1 VLSASV
7 YIAVCTARNRV
18 RVRLRRLR
26 EPRYLVGAIVGVVY
40 LYFSVFARTRGGR
53 IRRGGSGANDGRA
66 PLDAISAFQVTGTA
80 LGGLG
85 LFLCALQAWILPMAS
100 GIFEY
105 SEAERAIL
113 FPAPVSKRQLLAHR
127 LIRSQGGAL
136 IGSLVVAVF
145 AAPTWGLGRLRVGL
159 GIWSL
164 LVTIRVYFA
173 AVLLTRARLRS
184 TTASVRR
191 VGWATIGAFALAFVV
206 IGSSIAIELRPAP
219 ASATQFFVQLSR
231 ATENGIAH
239 VVLWPFIAVLRPML
253 MTTWPSFFRAMAAS
267 LIVLAATTG
276 WMLAGDTA
284 FDLAVGESS
293 ERTGQE
299 PSAPATRARTDW
311 GGWTLAPVGRLEF
324 ALFWKGAMQTQR
336 AANFKW
342 RYVPP
347 LIGAVFGIGG
357 AAAAAMGAGHLRGPA
372 SFITILGAVIAAVA
386 VLLGPQIMRA
396 DLRTDFQHLD
406 LLKTWP
412 ARAADVIRGEM
423 AWPIAAVSAIAC
435 GALLI
440 AAASSGTALPGTAL
454 LDRWSV
460 ALAAIIAAPAIVAA
474 QYTVHNAATIVF
486 PAWVQLGSQRARGI
500 DAMGQR
506 LIMLAAILVSLV
518 LFAVPGGVGA
528 GALWLIFH
536 RVAGSVVFVPMA
548 VMFAAIVLTEVLV
561 ATELLAPAYDRIDL
575 TSVEKAE

>member
-1 VLSASV
+1 MLSASV
-7 YIAVCTARNRV
+7 YIAFCTARNRV

-26 EPRYLVGAIVGVVY
+26 EPRYLVGAIVGVAY
-40 LYFSVFARTRGGR
+40 LYFSVFARSRGARVRRGRGG
-53 IRRGGSGANDGRA
+53 GDGRP
-66 PLDAISAFQVTGTA
+66 PLEAISAFQVTGTA
-80 LGGLG
+80 LGGLAMFV
-85 LFLCALQAWILPMAS
+85 LALQAWVLPVGS
-100 GIFEY
+100 GVFDY

-113 FPAPVSKRQLLAHR
+113 FPAPVSRRQLLVHR
-127 LIRSQGGAL
+127 LIRSQSGAL
-136 IGSLVVAVF
+136 IASLVVAVF

-159 GIWSL
+159 GIWVL

-184 TTASVRR
+184 TTASVRQI
-191 VGWATIGAFALAFVV
+191 GWATIGAFALALAVV
-206 IGSSIAIELRPAP
+206 GSGIAAELRPMP

-253 MTTWPSFFRAMAAS
+253 MTAWPSFFRALAAS
-267 LIVLAATTG
+267 LIVLAATTA
-276 WMLAGDTA
+276 WMLAGDVA

-293 ERTGQE
+293 KRAAPE
-299 PSAPATRARTDW
+299 PSASTTRARADR
-311 GGWTLAPVGRLEF
+311 GGWTLAPIGRLEF
-324 ALFWKGAMQTQR
+324 ALFWKGAMQTLR
-336 AANFKW
+336 AANFSW

-357 AAAAAMGAGHLRGPA
+357 AAAAAMGAGNLRGPA
-372 SFITILGAVIAAVA
+372 SFITILGVVIAAVA
-386 VLLGPQIMRA
+386 VLLGPQMMRA
-396 DLRTDFQHLD
+396 DLRSDFEHLD

-412 ARAADVIRGEM
+412 ARAADVIRGAM

-440 AAASSGTALPGTAL
+440 AAASSGTALPETAF

-460 ALAAIIAAPAIVAA
+460 ALALIFAAPAIVAA

-518 LFAVPGGVGA
+518 LFAVPGAVGA

-548 VMFAAIVLTEVLV
+548 IVFAAIVLTEVLV

>member
-1 VLSASV
+1 VLSASI
-7 YIAVCTARNRV
+7 YIAVCTARNRI

-26 EPRYLVGAIVGVVY
+26 EPRYLVGAIVGVAY
-40 LYFSVFARTRGGR
+40 LYFSVFARSRGARIGR
-53 IRRGGSGANDGRA
+53 GRA
-66 PLDAISAFQVTGTA
+66 GGNDNRPPLEAISAFQVTGTA
-80 LGGLG
+80 LGGLIVFV
-85 LFLCALQAWILPMAS
+85 LALQAWILPVGS
-100 GIFEY
+100 GIFDY
-105 SEAERAIL
+105 SEAERAML
-113 FPAPVSKRQLLAHR
+113 FPAPVSRRQLLVHR
-127 LIRSQGGAL
+127 LIRSQSGAL
-136 IGSLVVAVF
+136 FGSLVVALL

-191 VGWATIGAFALAFVV
+191 VGWVTIGAFALALAVV
-206 IGSSIAIELRPAP
+206 GSSIAIRLQPAP
-219 ASATQFFVQLSR
+219 ASASQFFVQLSR

-253 MTTWPSFFRAMAAS
+253 MTTWPSFARALAGS
-267 LIVLAATTG
+267 LAVLAATTV
-276 WMLAGDTA
+276 WMLTGDVA

-293 ERTGQE
+293 ARASQE
-299 PSAPATRARTDW
+299 QSAPATRARA
-311 GGWTLAPVGRLEF
+311 GRVAWTLAPAGRLEF
-324 ALFWKGAMQTQR
+324 ALFWKGAMQTLR
-336 AANFKW
+336 AANFRW

-357 AAAAAMGAGHLRGPA
+357 AAAAAMGAGNLRGPA
-372 SFITILGAVIAAVA
+372 SFITILGVVVAAVA
-386 VLLGPQIMRA
+386 VLLGPQMMRA
-396 DLRTDFQHLD
+396 DLRSDFQHLD

-440 AAASSGTALPGTAL
+440 AAATSGTALPSTGL

-460 ALAAIIAAPAIVAA
+460 AVALIFAAPAIVAA

-506 LIMLAAILVSLV
+506 LIMLAAILVSLA
-518 LFAVPGGVGA
+518 LFAVPGAVGA
-528 GALWLIFH
+528 GAVWLIFH
-536 RVAGSVVFVPMA
+536 RLAGNIVFVPMA
-548 VMFAAIVLTEVLV
+548 VVFAAIVSTEVLV
-561 ATELLAPAYDRIDL
+561 VTELLAPAYDRIDL

>member
-1 VLSASV
+1 MARSRSSRRGRTLPRRVRTSSRSSCASPAANEHDVLSASV

-206 IGSSIAIELRPAP
+206 IGSSIAIE
-219 ASATQFFVQLSR
+219 
-231 ATENGIAH
+231 
-239 VVLWPFIAVLRPML
+239 
-253 MTTWPSFFRAMAAS
+253 
-267 LIVLAATTG
+267 
-276 WMLAGDTA
+276 
-284 FDLAVGESS
+284 
-293 ERTGQE
+293 
-299 PSAPATRARTDW
+299 
-311 GGWTLAPVGRLEF
+311 
-324 ALFWKGAMQTQR
+324 
-336 AANFKW
+336 
-342 RYVPP
+342 
-347 LIGAVFGIGG
+347 
-357 AAAAAMGAGHLRGPA
+357 
-372 SFITILGAVIAAVA
+372 
-386 VLLGPQIMRA
+386 
-396 DLRTDFQHLD
+396 
-406 LLKTWP
+406 
-412 ARAADVIRGEM
+412 
-423 AWPIAAVSAIAC
+423 
-435 GALLI
+435 
-440 AAASSGTALPGTAL
+440 
-454 LDRWSV
+454 
-460 ALAAIIAAPAIVAA
+460 
-474 QYTVHNAATIVF
+474 
-486 PAWVQLGSQRARGI
+486 
-500 DAMGQR
+500 
-506 LIMLAAILVSLV
+506 
-518 LFAVPGGVGA
+518 
-528 GALWLIFH
+528 
-536 RVAGSVVFVPMA
+536 
-548 VMFAAIVLTEVLV
+548 
-561 ATELLAPAYDRIDL
+561 
-575 TSVEKAE
+575 

>member
-7 YIAVCTARNRV
+7 YIAFCTARNRV

-26 EPRYLVGAIVGVVY
+26 EPRYLVGAIVGVAY
-40 LYFSVFARTRGGR
+40 LYFSVFARSRGARVRRGRGG
-53 IRRGGSGANDGRA
+53 GDGRP
-66 PLDAISAFQVTGTA
+66 PLEAISAFQVTGTA
-80 LGGLG
+80 LGGLAMFV
-85 LFLCALQAWILPMAS
+85 LALQAWVLPVGS
-100 GIFEY
+100 GVFDY

-113 FPAPVSKRQLLAHR
+113 FPAPVSRRQLLVHR
-127 LIRSQGGAL
+127 LIRSQSGAL
-136 IGSLVVAVF
+136 IASLVVAVF

-159 GIWSL
+159 GIWVL

-184 TTASVRR
+184 TTASVRQI
-191 VGWATIGAFALAFVV
+191 GWATIGAFALALAVV
-206 IGSSIAIELRPAP
+206 GSGIAAELRPMP

-253 MTTWPSFFRAMAAS
+253 MTAWPSFFRALAAS
-267 LIVLAATTG
+267 LIVLAATTA
-276 WMLAGDTA
+276 WMLAGDVA

-293 ERTGQE
+293 KRAAPE
-299 PSAPATRARTDW
+299 PSASTTRARADR
-311 GGWTLAPVGRLEF
+311 GGWTLAPIGRLEF
-324 ALFWKGAMQTQR
+324 ALFWKGAMQTLR
-336 AANFKW
+336 AANFSW

-357 AAAAAMGAGHLRGPA
+357 AAAAAMGAGNLRGPA
-372 SFITILGAVIAAVA
+372 SFITILGVVIAAVA
-386 VLLGPQIMRA
+386 VLLGPQMMRA
-396 DLRTDFQHLD
+396 DLRSDFEHLD

-412 ARAADVIRGEM
+412 ARAADVIRGAM

-440 AAASSGTALPGTAL
+440 AAASSGTALPETAF

-460 ALAAIIAAPAIVAA
+460 ALALIFAAPAIVAA

-518 LFAVPGGVGA
+518 LFAVPGAVGA

-548 VMFAAIVLTEVLV
+548 IVFAAIVLTEVLV